1 MFRIFY
7 IIVLLLVCQDISAK
21 VVRST
26 IPVTASGIKKDR
38 KKSTEI
44 VKSRRFSFLPDG
56 LKSGIASGLAAIVAK
71 VILQPFDTIKTVQ
84 QYQTATNL
92 GPIGTGIDIV
102 KKRGI
107 SGLWSGIG
115 VTVIGSS
122 PSVAIYF
129 GVYSSCKKRLSLMF
143 PPNMKYVVV
152 ALSAMIGNTIASVFR
167 VPYEVFKQR
176 IQAGQH
182 LTTWEAVSYSWKNE
196 GIVGLF
202 GGGKLTSQIFRDVP
216 YAIVTLVSYE
226 ILQTLL
232 TKIVYDIETSRKIN
246 KIIDKNDNEKSIF
259 ETKKIKDAVCGSAA
273 GGLGTLVTTPMDVI
287 KTRMMTSNRY
297 SSVVEASLDI
307 AKKEGLGT
315 FFVGTIPRL
324 AHKIPANGIFFLCY
338 ELFKTMLDVPSD
350 IEANS

>member
-1 MFRIFY
+1 MFHGLGIL
-7 IIVLLLVCQDISAK
+7 VLLLAIHCAAAK
-21 VVRST
+21 VVRS
-26 IPVTASGIKKDR
+26 IPAANSSIKKNT
-38 KKSTEI
+38 KKSTELS
-44 VKSRRFSFLPDG
+44 KSRRFSFLPDG

-107 SGLWSGIG
+107 AGLWSGIG

-129 GVYSSCKKRLSLMF
+129 GVYSSCKKRLSLVF
-143 PPNMKYVVV
+143 PPHMKYVVV

-182 LTTWEAVSYSWKNE
+182 FTTWEAVSYSWKNE
-196 GIVGLF
+196 GLIGLF

-216 YAIVTLVSYE
+216 YAMVTLVSYE
-226 ILQTLL
+226 ILQSLL
-232 TKIVYDIETSRKIN
+232 TKLVYDIETSRKIN
-246 KIIDKNDNEKSIF
+246 KIIDKSENDKSIF
-259 ETKKIKDAVCGSAA
+259 ETKKVKDAICGSAA

-297 SSVVEASLDI
+297 SSVVDASIDI
-307 AKKEGLGT
+307 ARKEGLGT

-350 IEANS
+350 VEASG